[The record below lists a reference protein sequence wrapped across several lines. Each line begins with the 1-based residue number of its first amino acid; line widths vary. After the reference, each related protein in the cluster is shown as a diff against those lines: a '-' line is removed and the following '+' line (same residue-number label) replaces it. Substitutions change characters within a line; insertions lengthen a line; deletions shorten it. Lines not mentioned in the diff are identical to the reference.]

1 MSYRNRIKKSHKH
14 LNPPHWFKAKHV
26 AKEPEWYIKWYIKW
40 YGITGHKVAY
50 SNKYYS
56 DTINPLSG
64 KYHGWKENGDKERGL
79 KKRHRAYA
87 RTVIAEQL
95 HFMEETKPCPYCGS
109 NFCENPLSCKD
120 EEDMFCAFEIEIYN
134 REREDY
140 SFHEDEWEND
150 YEYDYYAD
158 DDYWY

>member
-14 LNPPHWFKAKHV
+14 LNPPHWFKAEHA
-26 AKEPEWYIKWYIKW
+26 AKEPEWYIKWYNKRF
-40 YGITGHKVAY
+40 GITGHKVAY
-50 SNKYYS
+50 GNKYYS
-56 DTINPLSG
+56 DTNNPLSG

-109 NFCENPLSCKD
+109 NFCENSLSCK
-120 EEDMFCAFEIEIYN
+120 E
-134 REREDY
+134 
-140 SFHEDEWEND
+140 
-150 YEYDYYAD
+150 
-158 DDYWY
+158 DYWY